1 MAALLAPAGTAAAGE
16 PWVTEFNDGLTLGV
30 GAWDIAAGDDGNLW
44 FTEELS
50 NAFTRI
56 TPSAV
61 LTDFPG
67 LLLGGGTPRGIA
79 SGPDGNM
86 WIAEAGGNGSI
97 SRITPA
103 GEVTTFTAGLTAG
116 DPWDITAGSDGNL
129 WFVNRNP
136 AILGRITPEGVV
148 TEFTAG
154 LTPDSQPS
162 AVALGADGNVW
173 FTETASG
180 RIGRITP
187 EGEITEFTSGL
198 SGSDE
203 PTDITAGPDN
213 ALWFTLKADPGGIG
227 RIDKHTGDVTI
238 FRDGLTPNSRPV
250 GITKGPDN
258 ALWFTESAGNGA
270 IGRITT
276 NGDVTEYT
284 GGLTPGVSPWLIAPG
299 PDGNIWFTQNSLLGR
314 VARITLPPIVRGM
327 SASDTG
333 LTTVRLRA
341 RVRPNSQATDYRF
354 EYGRTSAYGETTPA
368 GYAGNGYVLQ
378 TVAAELE
385 GLLPATEYHFRVV
398 ATNDSGTTYGPDRV
412 FETLPVPAIDS
423 GVDPP
428 AGPDGEPPAEP
439 KPDFGETVV
448 AEPEGSVRVKA
459 PGGGW
464 KKLAPSEE
472 LPVGASFDT
481 RRGAVNL
488 TSAGCRGGRQTG
500 TFGGGLFRLRQ
511 PRRACGRVD
520 VYLRG
525 GSFRSC
531 RSPARRHARGGA
543 AAVASRGRRVRRLW
557 GRDRGGRFRTHG
569 RHSHATVRG
578 TRWVTIDRCD
588 GTLTRVTDGAV
599 LVRQDGRRRRVLVR
613 AGQTHLAKSPRAR
626 KTRRR

>member
-1 MAALLAPAGTAAAGE
+1 MAALLAPAGTAAAYE

-50 NAFTRI
+50 SAFTRI

-67 LLLGGGTPRGIA
+67 LLLGGGAPRGIA

-86 WIAEAGGNGSI
+86 WIAEAGGAGSI
-97 SRITPA
+97 SRVTPN
-103 GEVTTFTAGLTAG
+103 GEVTTFTTGLTAG

-129 WFVNRNP
+129 WFVNRDP
-136 AILGRITPEGVV
+136 AVVGRITPEGVV
-148 TEFTAG
+148 TEFTTG
-154 LTPDSQPS
+154 LTPDSRPS

-180 RIGRITP
+180 RVGRITP

-198 SGSDE
+198 SGGDE
-203 PTDITAGPDN
+203 PTDITMGPDS
-213 ALWFTLKADPGGIG
+213 ALWFTLNADPGGIG
-227 RIDKHTGDVTI
+227 RIDKYTGEVTI
-238 FRDGLTPNSRPV
+238 FEDGLTPNSRPV
-250 GITKGPDN
+250 GITKGPDD

-276 NGDVTEYT
+276 SGDVTEYT
-284 GGLTPGVSPWLIAPG
+284 GGLTPGLAPWLIAPG

-327 SASDTG
+327 SADELSPRAA
-333 LTTVRLRA
+333 RLRG

-354 EYGRTSAYGETTPA
+354 EYGLTADYGETTSLQ
-368 GYAGNGYVLQ
+368 YAGNGYSMQ
-378 TVAAELE
+378 TVTQAVG
-385 GLLPATEYHFRVV
+385 GLLPATKYHFRVV
-398 ATNDSGTTYGPDRV
+398 ATNDSGTSHGPDRV
-412 FETLPVPAIDS
+412 FETPALPATDS
-423 GVDPP
+423 GAKPY
-428 AGPDGEPPAEP
+428 EPQPTTEP
-439 KPDFGETVV
+439 RPEFGKTVV
-448 AEPEGSVRVKA
+448 AEPDGTVRVKA
-459 PGGGW
+459 PGGDW
-464 KKLAPSEE
+464 QTLAPGDE

-488 TSAGCRGGRQTG
+488 TSAGCRGARQTG
-500 TFGGGLFRLRQ
+500 TFGGGLFKLRQ
-511 PRRACGRVD
+511 PRAACGRVD

-525 GSFRSC
+525 GNFRSC
-531 RSPARRHARGGA
+531 ARPARRQARGGA
-543 AAVASRGRRVRRLW
+543 SAVASKRKRVRRLW

-588 GTLTRVTDGAV
+588 GTLTRVTEGAV
-599 LVRQDGRRRRVLVR
+599 LVRQTGTRRRVLVR
-613 AGQTHLAKSPRAR
+613 AGHSHLAKPSLAR
-626 KTRRR
+626 RSRRR